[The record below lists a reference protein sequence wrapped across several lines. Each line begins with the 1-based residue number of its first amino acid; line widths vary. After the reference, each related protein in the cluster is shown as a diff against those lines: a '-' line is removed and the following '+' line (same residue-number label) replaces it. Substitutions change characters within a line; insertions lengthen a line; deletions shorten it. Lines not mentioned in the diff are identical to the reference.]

1 MLKIKAGI
9 FKTFSNVWEKIK
21 SGVYKALSIGGV
33 AKALR
38 KLGNG
43 IREILDAEI
52 HEVSLAPRGKNPNAQ
67 ILFAFGKAFVENE
80 VGELVEFDESLY
92 KSIEFE
98 NVDYDLPIVERGSWD
113 GNAAAK
119 RILDWAERE
128 DGKIDKS
135 KASKLF
141 LVVEGDGENRT
152 DYSWPVGDIVDGKP
166 VLVTSGIRTA
176 IVYAAGARG
185 VKAPPEVKRALE
197 RLVARL
203 KREGYLDEDYEVP
216 WKREEKA
223 EDDVLKSL
231 AAMVMEMREEIRK
244 FMGVRVEKAED
255 AIKEENKSEKNEA
268 QASANT
274 ESVTVKVESP
284 KAQVSGVE
292 PRPKAEEW
300 ALEEARRVIRRIFEQ
315 Y

>member
-1 MLKIKAGI
+1 
-9 FKTFSNVWEKIK
+9 
-21 SGVYKALSIGGV
+21 
-33 AKALR
+33 
-38 KLGNG
+38 
-43 IREILDAEI
+43 
-52 HEVSLAPRGKNPNAQ
+52 
-67 ILFAFGKAFVENE
+67 
-80 VGELVEFDESLY
+80 
-92 KSIEFE
+92 
-98 NVDYDLPIVERGSWD
+98 
-113 GNAAAK
+113 
-119 RILDWAERE
+119 
-128 DGKIDKS
+128 
-135 KASKLF
+135 
-141 LVVEGDGENRT
+141 
-152 DYSWPVGDIVDGKP
+152 
-166 VLVTSGIRTA
+166 
-176 IVYAAGARG
+176 

-203 KREGYLDEDYEVP
+203 KRKGYLDEDYEVP